1 MGCLDK
7 VKTNIYHITYAPA
20 EKQVSLFFW
29 GCNFGCRGCLSKKN
43 IYNFLLNENLHL
55 PFDEPAG
62 IASPPQVFLS
72 LEEVFSNI
80 DRLDIKRIIL
90 EGQEA
95 SIDPQYRYIT
105 KSLHERYNCPITLC
119 TNLHKL
125 PPLEY
130 TDSLGVS
137 IKAITPELHLHYTG
151 KPNSNVLANFKLMHK
166 AGYKM
171 SVATV
176 LIPDYIDVEEI
187 EKIAEFIES
196 VDTNI
201 YLNILPYF
209 KAGDNPWHHPEP
221 QHMGRAIKAARKH
234 LSRVDGW
241 VGTEEM
247 EYEVNNIYP
256 LREAMALSR

>member
-1 MGCLDK
+1 M
-7 VKTNIYHITYAPA
+7 KTNIYHITYAPA

-55 PFDEPAG
+55 PFEEPKG
-62 IASPPQVFLS
+62 IALPPQTFLDM
-72 LEEVFSNI
+72 EEVFSYI
-80 DRLDIKRIIL
+80 DDLDMKRIIL

-95 SIDPQYRYIT
+95 SIDTQYKSIT
-105 KSLHERYNCPITLC
+105 KSLYERYNCPITLC
-119 TNLHKL
+119 TNLNKL

-137 IKAITPELHLHYTG
+137 IKAITPELHLNYTG
-151 KPNSNVLANFKLMHK
+151 KSNSNVLSNFRALHK

-176 LIPDYIDVEEI
+176 LIPGYIDVREI
-187 EKIAEFIES
+187 EKIAKFITS
-196 VDTNI
+196 VDHDI

-221 QHMGRAIKAARKH
+221 RDIEEAIAVARKH
-234 LSRVDGW
+234 LSHVSGW

-247 EYEVNNIYP
+247 EYEVNSIYP
-256 LREAMALSR
+256 LNKMAALIK